1 MQILSFNKKRG
12 QSAFEAVM
20 ITGVMLLIF
29 SVFFIVISNKSID
42 SKKQQDLALLDD
54 TAKIIVGELD
64 LAVAAEDG
72 YQRTFE
78 IPLSLGQIYFNI
90 TLLSDSLQSAHSEV
104 ILQSINTTYD
114 LIAIGTVSGIV
125 NGTLQK
131 GDNIVQKKQ
140 NIVCVNKVTCP

>member
-90 TLLSDSLQSAHSEV
+90 TL
-104 ILQSINTTYD
+104 
-114 LIAIGTVSGIV
+114 
-125 NGTLQK
+125 
-131 GDNIVQKKQ
+131 
-140 NIVCVNKVTCP
+140 

>member
-1 MQILSFNKKRG
+1 
-12 QSAFEAVM
+12 
-20 ITGVMLLIF
+20 
-29 SVFFIVISNKSID
+29 
-42 SKKQQDLALLDD
+42 
-54 TAKIIVGELD
+54 
-64 LAVAAEDG
+64 
-72 YQRTFE
+72 
-78 IPLSLGQIYFNI
+78 
-90 TLLSDSLQSAHSEV
+90 LSDSLQSAHSEV